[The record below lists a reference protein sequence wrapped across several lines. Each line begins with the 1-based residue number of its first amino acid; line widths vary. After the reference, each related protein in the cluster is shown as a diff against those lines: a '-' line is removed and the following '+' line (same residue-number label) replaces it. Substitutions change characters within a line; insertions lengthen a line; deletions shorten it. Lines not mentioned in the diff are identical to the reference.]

1 MSEQAS
7 PTPSHSHWQPGL
19 GALGEAFVTFLNP
32 VPLTRP
38 HWIAHSPAAADYLG
52 LDEAWLA
59 QEDALK
65 LFSGN
70 ALPEGARPWASVYS
84 GHQFGVW
91 AGQLGDGRAL
101 TLGTLPAA
109 DGTLQEI
116 QLKGSGLT
124 PYSRMGDGR
133 AVLRS
138 SIREFIAS
146 EAMQALGIPTTRAL
160 CLTGSRDPVYREQ
173 VETAAVV
180 TRFAPSFIRFGHF
193 EHFAS
198 RQQDIPLSTLADYV
212 IGQHYPHC
220 RQAPNPYAALL
231 RAVAEGTADLI
242 AQWQAIGFCHG
253 VMNTD
258 NMSML
263 ALTIDY
269 GPYQFLDAYDPG
281 HICNHSDERGRYAY
295 DRQPDVAYWNLY
307 ALGQALLPLI
317 GEVDDAKAAVDV
329 YPTRLA
335 ESQAACWAAKLGLQ
349 DSTAASE
356 LMQPLLMQLSVNQ
369 ADFTLFWR
377 RLSLAVA
384 EGRSSFDGVRD
395 LLMRRDALDSW
406 FTDYLRA
413 LDEHGLP
420 DTGAAMLRAN
430 PAVVPRNYLCQ
441 NAIAAA
447 EKGDFSEVR
456 NLLEAC
462 TTPYDTRWDTHA
474 YAGLPPDWAS
484 GICVSC
490 SS

>member
-198 RQQDIPLSTLADYV
+198 RQQDIPLRTLADYV

-269 GPYQFLDAYDPG
+269 GPYQFLDAYDPAAVFSSIDHG
-281 HICNHSDERGRYAY
+281 GRYAY
-295 DRQPDVAYWNLY
+295 GP
-307 ALGQALLPLI
+307 
-317 GEVDDAKAAVDV
+317 
-329 YPTRLA
+329 
-335 ESQAACWAAKLGLQ
+335 
-349 DSTAASE
+349 
-356 LMQPLLMQLSVNQ
+356 
-369 ADFTLFWR
+369 
-377 RLSLAVA
+377 
-384 EGRSSFDGVRD
+384 
-395 LLMRRDALDSW
+395 
-406 FTDYLRA
+406 
-413 LDEHGLP
+413 H
-420 DTGAAMLRAN
+420 GAAQRHS
-430 PAVVPRNYLCQ
+430 PGRRHAV
-441 NAIAAA
+441 
-447 EKGDFSEVR
+447 
-456 NLLEAC
+456 
-462 TTPYDTRWDTHA
+462 
-474 YAGLPPDWAS
+474 
-484 GICVSC
+484 
-490 SS
+490 

>member
-1 MSEQAS
+1 MSEHAPHPSSQA
-7 PTPSHSHWQPGL
+7 TWQPGL

-32 VPLTRP
+32 VPLTQP
-38 HWIAHSPAAADYLG
+38 HWIAHSPAAAAWLG

-59 QEDALK
+59 QDDALK

-101 TLGTLPAA
+101 TLGALPAA

-180 TRFAPSFIRFGHF
+180 TRFAPSFVRFGHF

-198 RQQDIPLSTLADYV
+198 RQHDIPLRTLADYV
-212 IGQHYPHC
+212 IEQFYPHC
-220 RQAPNPYAALL
+220 RQAANPYAALL
-231 RAVAEGTADLI
+231 QTVAEGTADLI

-295 DRQPDVAYWNLY
+295 DQQPDVAYWNLY

-317 GEVDDAKAAVDV
+317 GEVADAKAAVDV
-329 YPTRLA
+329 YPARLA
-335 ESQAACWAAKLGLQ
+335 ESMASCWAAKLGLLAPA
-349 DSTAASE
+349 TATG
-356 LMQPLLMQLSVNQ
+356 LLQPLLKQLSVNQ

-384 EGRSSFDGVRD
+384 AGKADFDGVRA
-395 LLMRRDALDSW
+395 LLMRGDALDPW
-406 FTDYLRA
+406 LADYLRA
-413 LDEHGLP
+413 LDEHALP

-441 NAIAAA
+441 NAIATA
-447 EKGDFSEVR
+447 EKGDFAEIHR
-456 NLLEAC
+456 LLEAC
-462 TTPYDTRWDTHA
+462 TTPFDTRWDEHP
-474 YAGLPPDWAS
+474 YAGLPPDWAA